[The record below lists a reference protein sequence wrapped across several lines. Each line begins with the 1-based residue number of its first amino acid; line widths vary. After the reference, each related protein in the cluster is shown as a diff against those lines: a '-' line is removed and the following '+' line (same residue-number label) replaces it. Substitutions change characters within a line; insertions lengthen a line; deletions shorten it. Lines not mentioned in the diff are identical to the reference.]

1 MFSAISTP
9 EQLPIAFAAY
19 DAVRRPRSQAVV
31 DLARK
36 FGRVYAYAEA
46 DMLNRP
52 EKMRSFFKDAAAFTN
67 DFDLRKQNDDA
78 MILMQKWLRETQ
90 T

>member
-1 MFSAISTP
+1 
-9 EQLPIAFAAY
+9 
-19 DAVRRPRSQAVV
+19 
-31 DLARK
+31 
-36 FGRVYAYAEA
+36 
-46 DMLNRP
+46 MLNRP